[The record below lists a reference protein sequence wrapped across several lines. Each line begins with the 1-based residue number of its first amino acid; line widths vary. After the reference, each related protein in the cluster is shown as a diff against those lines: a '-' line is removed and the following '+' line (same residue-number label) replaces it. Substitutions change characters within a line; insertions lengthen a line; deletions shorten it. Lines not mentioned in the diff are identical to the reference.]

1 MERVKRGGRKRGDSE
16 GKTRRVIEREK
27 WENKTG
33 VWALNAS

>member
-16 GKTRRVIEREK
+16 GEKKRVIEREK

-33 VWALNAS
+33 V